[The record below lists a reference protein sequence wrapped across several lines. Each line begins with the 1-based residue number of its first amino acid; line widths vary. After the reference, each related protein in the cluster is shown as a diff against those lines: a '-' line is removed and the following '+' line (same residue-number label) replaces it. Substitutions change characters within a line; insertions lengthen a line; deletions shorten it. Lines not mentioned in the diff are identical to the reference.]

1 MIESEWLTCAHPDPM
16 LNFLTRDPHSW
27 GQRLGHWLG
36 FKAEEGL
43 SLRKQRLFDAACCRR
58 IWHLLED
65 KRSRHA
71 VHVAEEFA
79 DNLSSE
85 EELVAAFEAASQV
98 ASLPATP
105 AKADK
110 PEQFAALAALF
121 TVKQDPWS
129 NHELVHSAAMQ
140 AVAWAAGD
148 DFESVLQTEAKAQ
161 AHLLRELFGNPFRPV
176 PFDPAWLERSR
187 ENLTRIAQTIYD
199 TRRFEEMALLGYALM
214 EAGCF
219 EEAVLSHCRSTHEH
233 ARGCWV
239 LDAIL
244 QKA

>member
-1 MIESEWLTCAHPDPM
+1 MTEVEWLSCAHPDPM
-16 LNFLTRDPHSW
+16 LSFLTRDPHGW
-27 GQRLGHWLG
+27 GHRLGHWLG
-36 FKAEEGL
+36 FSADQGL

-65 KRSRHA
+65 ERSRNA
-71 VHVAEEFA
+71 VQVAEEFA

-85 EELVAAFEAASQV
+85 EELVEAFAAASQV
-98 ASLPATP
+98 ASLPAVP
-105 AKADK
+105 AKAEK
-110 PEQFAALAALF
+110 PGQFAALAALF
-121 TVKQDPWS
+121 TAKQDPWS
-129 NHELVHSAAMQ
+129 DHELVHSAALE
-140 AVAWAAGD
+140 AAARAAAD
-148 DFESVLQTEAKAQ
+148 NVESVLHAEAKAQ

-176 PFDPAWLERSR
+176 PFDSTWLERSR

-219 EEAVLSHCRSTHEH
+219 EEAILTHCRSTHEH

-244 QKA
+244 QKS